1 MIRFFTRW
9 CVLGFMVSFASTPS
23 ALAQLAQH
31 PTFASTLAAD
41 AAAPCQLHGVVR
53 DDQGRPIAGAVVSA
67 LGSTTV
73 FAVSDAQGRFAFRS
87 LPPGP
92 YLVRAHLQG
101 YLPER
106 GRIIQV
112 SATGQTAWTIAL
124 TRRDPDKTSAPV
136 VAAGLGPT
144 ETAPATGTPEDDHG
158 EVAWRLR
165 HAPRSVLKSAEQA
178 VAGLEDQPSFI
189 EDSLTGISRAVG
201 TPARLASSLFAD
213 ASLNGQINLLTT
225 TSFDRP
231 QDLFTTS
238 ALTPHGVAYI
248 ALAAPTASGEWTMR
262 GGITEGDLASWIV
275 AGAYRRAETA
285 DHRYEAGLSYAMQRY
300 LGGNADALAAMR
312 DGSRNVGAMYAY
324 DNWKLVPRLTLGYGA
339 RYAKYDYLAD
349 GGLVSP
355 RASVMVQPLA
365 DDPLTLK
372 ATVSHREI
380 APGAEEFVPSAIGPW
395 LPPERTFSS
404 VSRRPFVPERM
415 DHVEF
420 AAERE
425 WPNDVVI
432 GMRVFR
438 QRVDDQ
444 IVTLFGVRETRA
456 ALGHYYVG
464 TAGDVDLH
472 GWSVSVSRTLREGVR
487 ASIDYTQASARWSGS
502 WDEPA
507 ISRVAPLAVRDDE
520 HVHDVTAS
528 FEAVVAPT
536 STRVFA
542 LYKVSDG
549 FASPDAAATPRFD
562 FQVSQALPFLNSTNT
577 QWEMLVAVRTLF
589 REDPLDSSVYDE
601 LLVVHPPKRLVG
613 GLTVRF

>member
-1 MIRFFTRW
+1 MIRFVTRW
-9 CVLGFMVSFASTPS
+9 CVLGLMVSFASAPS
-23 ALAQLAQH
+23 ALAQLAH
-31 PTFASTLAAD
+31 YPNVASAAD
-41 AAAPCQLHGVVR
+41 GAPCQLHGVVR
-53 DDQGRPIAGAVVSA
+53 DDRGRPIPGAVVSA
-67 LGSTTV
+67 LGATTV
-73 FAVSDAQGRFAFRS
+73 FAVSDAQGRFAFRA

-101 YLPER
+101 YLPQR

-112 SATGQTAWTIAL
+112 SATEQTAWTIAL
-124 TRRDPDKTSAPV
+124 TRRDPEKPPPPV

-144 ETAPATGTPEDDHG
+144 ESASDPPADDHG
-158 EVAWRLR
+158 DVAWRLR

-178 VAGLEDQPSFI
+178 IAGLEDQPSFI
-189 EDSLTGISRAVG
+189 EDSVTGISRAVG

-248 ALAAPTASGEWTMR
+248 ALAAPTAYGEWTMR

-275 AGAYRRAETA
+275 AGSYRRAAAAE
-285 DHRYEAGLSYAMQRY
+285 HRYEAGLSYAMQRY

-324 DNWKLVPRLTLGYGA
+324 DNWKVAPRLTLEYGA

-349 GGLVSP
+349 GGLASP

-365 DDPLTLK
+365 DDPLTVK

-415 DHVEF
+415 DHVEL

-425 WPNDVVI
+425 WRDAVVI

-487 ASIDYTQASARWSGS
+487 ASIDYTQTSARWSGS

-549 FASPDAAATPRFD
+549 FASPDSAATPRFD

-589 REDPLDSSVYDE
+589 REDPLDSSIYDE